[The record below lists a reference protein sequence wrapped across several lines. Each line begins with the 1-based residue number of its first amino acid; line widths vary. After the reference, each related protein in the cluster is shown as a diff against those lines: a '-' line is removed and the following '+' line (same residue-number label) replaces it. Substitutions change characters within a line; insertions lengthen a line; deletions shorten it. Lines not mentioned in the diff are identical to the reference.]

1 MKYSIRE
8 FVYYVCVRL
17 PNIVLGRYIR
27 RNLVFAHWG
36 RGLHNFGDCL
46 TPIILKFYG
55 LTPVFVPTQRKA
67 NVVLAGSILQWIPED
82 FDGYIIGTG
91 GDNNTYNFP
100 NATIC
105 AVRGELT
112 KKNLPNHQTRLVK
125 LGDPGL
131 LMSLVYAKRVEK
143 KYELGVVPHF
153 VDRNEEFINKW
164 KKQFEGRVHFI
175 NVLREPKTV
184 IEEIKQCRCIVSS
197 SLHGLIIADAFHIPN
212 VRIVNRRTMPTP
224 FYDYKFDDYYTSLGC
239 QGDCLEVN
247 GDESIDDL
255 IRHTSVK
262 PIERIER
269 LQKDLDAIMKQVS
282 RQFVH
287 NRKSCQK

>member
-1 MKYSIRE
+1 MKYCIRE
-8 FVYYVCVRL
+8 LAYWLCVRL
-17 PNIVLGRYIR
+17 PNFILGRYIR

-36 RGLHNFGDCL
+36 RGLRNFGDCL
-46 TPIILKFYG
+46 SPIILKFYG
-55 LTPVFVPTQRKA
+55 LTPVYVPTQRRA
-67 NVVLAGSILQWIPED
+67 NVILAGSILQWIPED

-91 GDNNTYNFP
+91 GDDKKYSFP

-112 KKNLPNHQTRLVK
+112 KKNLPEYQARSVQ

-131 LMSLVYAKRVEK
+131 LMSFVYAEKVEK
-143 KYELGVVPHF
+143 KYDLGIVPHF
-153 VDRNEEFINKW
+153 VDENEEFINKW
-164 KKQFEGRVHFI
+164 KKQFDRRVHFI
-175 NVLREPKTV
+175 NVLRDPKVV

-224 FYDYKFDDYYTSLGC
+224 FYNYKFDDYYSSLNCHGN
-239 QGDCLEVN
+239 CLEVN
-247 GDESIDDL
+247 GDESVDEL

-262 PIERIER
+262 PVERIER
-269 LQKDLDAIMKQVS
+269 LQKDLDAIMIQVS

-287 NRKSCQK
+287 NR